1 MFVHLHPAG
10 SINLTA
16 QMRFAEAEGAGA
28 GTGAGRRE
36 RSGRARRRA
45 SRPGADGGHDGT
57 SPGGAHDDPPQA
69 ASPPGNTVTFPFVF
83 PEPGAYRIFVQV
95 KIGADV
101 ETVVFDAEVG
111 EAPPS

>member
-16 QMRFAEAEGAGA
+16 QMRFAETEGARPAPA
-28 GTGAGRRE
+28 GGND
-36 RSGRARRRA
+36 RAARDGGQAAR
-45 SRPGADGGHDGT
+45 GADGGHDGT
-57 SPGGAHDDPPQA
+57 SPGGAHDDPLHA
-69 ASPPGNTVTFPFVF
+69 ASRPSNTVTFPFVF

-101 ETVVFDAEVG
+101 ETAAFDAEVG